1 MNQDARNRGVS
12 ASLTGL
18 ERVKAEI
25 KKRSWNREDLAQAAG
40 LNISTIKRFFG
51 LDNVDKTSVEVIANV
66 LELQPIE
73 IVDPNHWYKRT
84 PAEPKLD
91 AEATLYV
98 ERPPI
103 EAKSY
108 RELLKPGALIRIKA
122 PQKMGKTWLMERV
135 LAQVNQQKNYCTVI
149 LSFELADNEVFSDL
163 ERFAKWFCTA
173 VSDELELPDQ
183 LDRYWK
189 SIRSYNLNTKDY
201 FQKYLLAQIPGT
213 LILVLDNTDRVF
225 EHANVATDF
234 CRLLRSWHE
243 LARRGED
250 SWRKLRLVIVHATEV
265 YSSLDINHSPLAG
278 VGVDFELPE
287 FNVEQVQELAQ
298 RYGLSWDEAE
308 AGRLINLVGG
318 HPYLV
323 HLALDRIKSWD
334 SSLERILQEA
344 HTEAGIYGNH
354 LRQLLS
360 TLQQAPELIDLFR
373 EVVMAEQPIQLNSV
387 PAFKLDSIGLVK
399 LLPFL
404 GGNKAKP
411 RCRLYREYFLNYFS
425 INDSHN

>member
-1 MNQDARNRGVS
+1 MSQEARNRGVS
-12 ASLTGL
+12 ASLHGI

-25 KKRSWNREDLAQAAG
+25 KKRNWNREDLAQAAG
-40 LNISTIKRFFG
+40 LNISTIKRFFS
-51 LDNVDKTSVEVIANV
+51 LDNVDKASVEVIANV
-66 LELQPIE
+66 LELQPVQ
-73 IVDPNHWYKRT
+73 IVDPDNWNRRT
-84 PAEPKLD
+84 LPEPKLD
-91 AEATLYV
+91 EEATLYV

-103 EAKSY
+103 EVKSY

-135 LAQVNQQKNYCTVI
+135 LAQVNQQKNYCSVI
-149 LSFELADNEVFSDL
+149 LSFGLADNDVFLDL

-173 VSDELELPDQ
+173 VGDELELPDQ
-183 LDRYWK
+183 LDQYWRG
-189 SIRSYNLNTKDY
+189 IRSYNLNTKDY
-201 FQKYLLAQIPGT
+201 FQKYLLTKITGT

-225 EHANVATDF
+225 EHAKIATDF

-250 SWRKLRLVIVHATEV
+250 SWRKLHLVIVHATEV

-287 FNVEQVQELAQ
+287 FNPEQVQELAQ
-298 RYGLSWDEAE
+298 RYGLSWNDREV
-308 AGRLINLVGG
+308 GKLVNLVGG

-323 HLALDRIKSWD
+323 NLALDRIKSWD
-334 SSLERILQEA
+334 NTLDQVLQEA
-344 HTEAGIYGNH
+344 PTETGIYGNH

-360 TLQQAPELIDLFR
+360 NLEQSPELMNLFR
-373 EVVMAEQPIQLNSV
+373 EVVLAEQPIQLNSV
-387 PAFKLDSIGLVK
+387 QAFKLDSMGLVK

-404 GGNKAKP
+404 RGNKAKP
-411 RCRLYREYFLNYFS
+411 RCRLYRDYFYNYFS
-425 INDSHN
+425 ING